1 MIFDLF
7 ASEDPARVLD
17 CCTGIGF
24 SHLLTDWNLSRIFYF
39 DLFTSIQQYPDK
51 GLKLPASTGHQQAQP
66 PLCCN

>member
-39 DLFTSIQQYPDK
+39 DLFTSIQ
-51 GLKLPASTGHQQAQP
+51 
-66 PLCCN
+66 